1 MFLETLQTM
10 AKFNDLTDKLYKM
23 FGAYGYDF
31 KMYNIDG
38 NGIANPYTARYF
50 YINSP
55 NFMVIVDE
63 EQNKVEIH
71 KAPIDID
78 KFKKIFK
85 SVLSICRYHAVK
97 LDIKNYNSKIV
108 PKDFS
113 SNIEK
118 QKYKKEKRESILET
132 KHLTGLVNS
141 ITIFTED
148 KDGTQIQESKLNFID
163 CKCKKKV
170 DSIFKSS
177 TIKPLTI
184 QIGKNILNM
193 TGITFEEACDKLLK
207 MNIDTH
213 KKHGILRL

>member
-1 MFLETLQTM
+1 M

-38 NGIANPYTARYF
+38 NGVANPYTARYF
-50 YINSP
+50 YISNP
-55 NFMVIVDE
+55 NFMVIVDD

-85 SVLSICRYHAVK
+85 SVLTICRYHAVK

-113 SNIEK
+113 STIEK
-118 QKYKKEKRESILET
+118 QKFQKEKRESILET
-132 KHLTGLVNS
+132 KHLTGLVNT
-141 ITIFTED
+141 ITMYTED
-148 KDGTQIQESKLNFID
+148 KDGIQIKESTLNFLD
-163 CKCKKKV
+163 YKCKKGV
-170 DSIFKSS
+170 DSIFKSG

-184 QIGKNILNM
+184 QLGENILSM
-193 TGITFEEACDKLLK
+193 AGITFDEACDKLLK
-207 MNIDTH
+207 LKLDNH
-213 KKHGILRL
+213 KKQGILSL